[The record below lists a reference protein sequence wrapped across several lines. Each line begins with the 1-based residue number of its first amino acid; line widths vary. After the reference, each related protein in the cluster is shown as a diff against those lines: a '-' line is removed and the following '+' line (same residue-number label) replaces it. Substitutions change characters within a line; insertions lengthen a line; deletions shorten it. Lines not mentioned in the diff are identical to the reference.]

1 MTHDVCGEFFG
12 LMDRLG
18 PFEPRPRVAV
28 GVSGGPDSLALC
40 LLLKAWTDRAGGAL
54 LALTVDH
61 GLRHNAADEAVRVGS
76 WLAARGIAHDVL
88 RWEGDKPVSGIQAA
102 ARDARHRLLA
112 DRCRSEGILHLA
124 LAHHLEDQAET
135 ILLRFAKGSGPDG
148 LAGMSPLRETGAVRI
163 LRPLLG
169 MPRARLKAVLEAA
182 GQPWIEDPSNRSAAY
197 ARVRLRTMADTL
209 AKEGW
214 TPAHAAETARR
225 AGRTRSALEVATA
238 QLLAR
243 AVEVWPEGCVLLRP
257 EPIRAA
263 PDDLALRVLGR
274 CLASVGGAR
283 YQPRRDAVE
292 RFHRSFSGGAPPRG
306 ATLGGCRIMPR
317 QDGRLLVAREPR
329 SAVERIAIRG
339 GATLRWDG
347 RFLVTAPS
355 GAGGVVAPLGAASC
369 AGALPK
375 HLERLPA
382 VVRETLP
389 VLLREGGAKSFPR
402 FDFANGINPEEE
414 AGTASAIRA
423 VFAPPEPVAASAFVV
438 V

>member
-1 MTHDVCGEFFG
+1 MSQGFPGDFFD

-28 GVSGGPDSLALC
+28 GVSGGSDSLALC
-40 LLLKAWTDRAGGAL
+40 ILLEAWANRSGGSL

-61 GLRHNAADEAVRVGS
+61 GLRHNAAAEAVQVGV

-88 RWEGDKPVSGIQAA
+88 RWDGEKPAAGIQAA
-102 ARDARHRLLA
+102 ARDARHRLMA

-135 ILLRFAKGSGPDG
+135 TLLRFAKGSGPDG
-148 LAGMSPLRETGAVRI
+148 LAGMSPLRESGPVRI

-169 MPRARLKAVLEAA
+169 TPRARLKEILESA

-197 ARVRLRTMADTL
+197 ARVRLRAMADAL
-209 AKEGW
+209 AGEGW
-214 TPAHAAETARR
+214 TPAHAADTARR
-225 AGRTRSALEVATA
+225 AGRSRAALESATA
-238 QLLAR
+238 RLLAE
-243 AVEVWPEGCVLLRP
+243 AAEVWPEGCVLLRP
-257 EPIRAA
+257 DPIRAA
-263 PDDLALRVLGR
+263 PDDLALRALGR

-292 RFHRSFSGGAPPRG
+292 RFHGSLLEGAPPRG
-306 ATLGGCRIMPR
+306 ATLGGCRIIPR
-317 QDGRLLVAREPR
+317 RDGRLLVAREPR
-329 SAVERIAIRG
+329 AAGERIATRG
-339 GATLRWDG
+339 GTTLRWDG
-347 RFLVTAPS
+347 RFLVTVPPGS
-355 GAGGVVAPLGAASC
+355 GGIVARLGPV
-369 AGALPK
+369 AGAVPK

-389 VLLREGGAKSFPR
+389 VLLREDGAKDFPR
-402 FDFANGINPEEE
+402 FDSANEFSIKDE
-414 AGTASAIRA
+414 AGTGPAIGA
-423 VFAPPEPVAASAFVV
+423 VFAPPEPVSASAFVV